1 MRDRADAGPSPR
13 LRLGRVGA
21 RPTHALAEATPEL
34 TPRPRFVAMARWYRG
49 SVLDR
54 TRDCLDGRRPPSPAP
69 APLQRLRPRPA
80 RANTVAGGRCGPVR
94 LRSNIYRETSS
105 CDVPGAVRETAETIY
120 SRDIPSC
127 APYSSACS
135 RGTAPP
141 SSSRTC
147 PTWPAGHA
155 WCASIAREAL
165 AAPAP
170 AAAAP
175 LQRRPRARHCAWPR
189 PPPDSVA
196 CTRPRHRPCGS
207 STK

>member
-54 TRDCLDGRRPPSPAP
+54 TRDCLDGRRPSPAP

-80 RANTVAGGRCGPVR
+80 RANTIAGGRCGPVR
-94 LRSNIYRETSS
+94 LRSNIYRETSRSS
-105 CDVPGAVRETAETIY
+105 CDVPWAVRETAETNY

-127 APYSSACS
+127 APYSSACP
-135 RGTAPP
+135 RATAPP

-147 PTWPAGHA
+147 PTRPAGHA
-155 WCASIAREAL
+155 WCASK
-165 AAPAP
+165 P
-170 AAAAP
+170 
-175 LQRRPRARHCAWPR
+175 RRPLL
-189 PPPDSVA
+189 A
-196 CTRPRHRPCGS
+196 C
-207 STK
+207 